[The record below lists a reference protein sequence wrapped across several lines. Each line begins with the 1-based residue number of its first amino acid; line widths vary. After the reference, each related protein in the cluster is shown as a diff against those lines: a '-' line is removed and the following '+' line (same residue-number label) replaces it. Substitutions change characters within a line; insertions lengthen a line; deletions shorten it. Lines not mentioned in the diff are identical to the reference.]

1 MDYDAVVIGAGVG
14 GCAAGAALAGA
25 GKKVLVLERM
35 GEVGGRCSTST
46 KDGFKMDTGSHVIYQ
61 AGYGPFLQAL
71 KRVNKENDVDFYY
84 IQKMML
90 RVGDRSLKMNIG
102 KVMDTMEKILPSF
115 VLKMMGM
122 TTPVMEMMSNMM
134 MPITYFFDKFTIRS
148 LLAPVIP
155 FKPVQ
160 NVIDWLSCTMY
171 GTGFDRTP
179 MGELM
184 RTLFQAFGPMT
195 KSMSEGNMFMGY
207 VKGGLAEYPKALC
220 RGIEEHGGEVRTGV
234 DVKKILV
241 ENGKVTG
248 VELETGEVIKT
259 NLVISNGGIKETVK
273 NLVGEDKFDKK
284 YVDYIKSLKNG
295 ICGWCLRLALD
306 EPFVDYDFILSIPD
320 KDNQELVHQVWDDHI
335 VIDRVS
341 GLMATSPSRMDPTL
355 APPGKQSVIV
365 IGPHSFEPK
374 ENWPKWEEKAF
385 EAIECVFPGI
395 SDHVMWH
402 DFLTPTTYLALGEEE
417 SPAVGIAQCMG
428 QAGADRPSSES
439 PIEGLYYVGAE
450 AGKYAFGVATEMATM
465 SGLNCADYL
474 IRQERTPSPIQKI
487 RNMIRPPRAI

>member
-61 AGYGPFLQAL
+61 SGYGPFLKAL
-71 KRVNKENDVDFYY
+71 KRVNKEKDVDFYY
-84 IQKMML
+84 IEKMLL
-90 RVGDRSLKMNIG
+90 RVGKTPIKMNI
-102 KVMDTMEKILPSF
+102 KKIIDTVDRFLPSF
-115 VLKMMGM
+115 LFDILGAMSPM
-122 TTPVMEMMSNMM
+122 MEMMSNMI
-134 MPITYFFDKFTIRS
+134 MPVTYYFDK
-148 LLAPVIP
+148 IP
-155 FKPVQ
+155 IKSFVKIAMPFRPVQ
-160 NVIDWLSCTMY
+160 NVIDWISCTLY
-171 GTGFDRTP
+171 GTPFDRTP
-179 MGELM
+179 LGEFM
-184 RTLFQAFGPMT
+184 RTLFQVFGPMT
-195 KSMSEGNMFMGY
+195 KSLSERNIFLGY

-220 RGIEEHGGEVRTGV
+220 KGIEERGGQVRTGV
-234 DVKKILV
+234 DVKRIIV
-241 ENGKVTG
+241 ENGKATG

-259 NLVISNGGIKETVK
+259 GIVISNAGIKETVK
-273 NLVGEDKFDKK
+273 NLVGEDKFDKE
-284 YVDYIKSLKNG
+284 YADYIRSLKNG

-320 KDNQELVHQVWDDHI
+320 KKNQELVKQVWDDHI

-341 GLMATSPSRMDPTL
+341 GLMATSPSRMDPSL
-355 APPGKQSVIV
+355 APPGKQSIIV

-395 SDHVMWH
+395 RDHVMWY

-417 SPAVGIAQCMG
+417 APAVGIAQCIG
-428 QAGADRPSSES
+428 QAGVDRPSSIS

-450 AGKYAFGVATEMATM
+450 AGIGASGVATEIATM

-474 IRQERTPSPIQKI
+474 LSKEGKKPAFKKQVSKALNPI
-487 RNMIRPPRAI
+487 